1 MDKTT
6 EARSLVAVGD
16 SLSEGVGDPYRG
28 GALKGWIHYLT
39 SAPPG
44 RPGDI
49 AAPVPGLELVA
60 NLARS
65 GTTVATL
72 RRDQL
77 EHAVALAPAY
87 ITCVIG
93 VNDVI
98 AGHFDIAR
106 FEEDYA
112 HVLAELSAAATAG
125 VLTMTLHDV
134 AAALPVSGARR
145 AELRRRIAEANEVIE
160 RESRRHGAWM
170 VDARGAARVDRAG
183 IVCVDRLH
191 PNRRGHRYLAALAGD
206 VLRARGGAV
215 PGPGAAVPDADPLRE
230 RITSGVRHT
239 LWVVRHLVPPLA
251 GALFTVRR
259 AGRVRA
265 SAPPADRKY

>member
-1 MDKTT
+1 MDLTMQA
-6 EARSLVAVGD
+6 ESLVAVGD
-16 SLSEGVGDPYRG
+16 SLSEGVGDPCRG
-28 GALKGWIHYLT
+28 GALRGWIHYLT
-39 SAPPG
+39 SEPPG
-44 RPGDI
+44 RPGTV
-49 AAPVPGLELVA
+49 AVPVPGPVLVA

-77 EHAVALAPAY
+77 GPAVALAPSY

-98 AGHFDIAR
+98 AARFDVAS

-112 HVLAELSAAATAG
+112 HVLAELSAAATVG

-134 AAALPVSGARR
+134 AAALPLSRARR
-145 AELRRRIAEANEVIE
+145 ARLRHRIAEANEVIE
-160 RESRRHGAWM
+160 RVSRRHGAWLL
-170 VDARGAARVDRAG
+170 DAGAAARSDGAG

-206 VLRARGGAV
+206 VLRARGGAA
-215 PGPGAAVPDADPLRE
+215 PGPGAAVPAADPPHE
-230 RITSGVRHT
+230 RVASAARHL
-239 LWVVRHLVPPLA
+239 LWLVRHLVPPLA
-251 GALFTVRR
+251 GPLFTARR

-265 SAPPADRKY
+265 SAPPADRRY

>member
-1 MDKTT
+1 MG
-6 EARSLVAVGD
+6 SLVAVGD
-16 SLSEGVGDPYRG
+16 SVSEGVGDPHRG
-28 GALKGWIHYLT
+28 GALRGWIHYLT
-39 SAPPG
+39 TDPVGGPG
-44 RPGDI
+44 P
-49 AAPVPGLELVA
+49 ELVA

-65 GTTVATL
+65 GATVAAL

-77 EHAVALAPAY
+77 DRAVALAPAY

-98 AGHFDIAR
+98 AGRFDVAR

-112 HVLAELSAAATAG
+112 HVVAALSGAAGVG

-134 AAALPVSGARR
+134 GAALPLPRARR

-160 RESRRHGAWM
+160 RVSRRHGAWLIE
-170 VDARGAARVDRAG
+170 ARVAVRLESAG

-206 VLRARGGAV
+206 VLRAGGAAPEV
-215 PGPGAAVPDADPLRE
+215 ATALPDTDPLRD
-230 RITSGVRHT
+230 RIISGARHA
-239 LWVVRHLVPPLA
+239 LWVGRHLVRPLA
-251 GALFTVRR
+251 GALFTSRR
-259 AGRVRA
+259 AARVRA
-265 SAPPADRKY
+265 SSPPADRRS

>member
-1 MDKTT
+1 MNMTT
-6 EARSLVAVGD
+6 GSGSLVAVGD

-28 GALKGWIHYLT
+28 GALGGWIHYLT
-39 SAPPG
+39 SEPPR
-44 RPGDI
+44 RPDGV
-49 AAPVPGLELVA
+49 AGPVPGLELVA

-77 EHAVALAPAY
+77 ERAVALAPAY

-98 AGHFDIAR
+98 AGRFEIAR

-112 HVLAELSAAATAG
+112 RVLAELSAAATVG

-134 AAALPVSGARR
+134 AAALPLPRAGR

-160 RESRRHGAWM
+160 RVSRRHGAWM
-170 VDARGAARVDRAG
+170 IDARAAARADVAG

-206 VLRARGGAV
+206 LLRAGGAV
-215 PGPGAAVPDADPLRE
+215 APGPGPAVPDADPLRE
-230 RITSGVRHT
+230 RIASGARHT
-239 LWVVRHLVPPLA
+239 LWVVRHLLAPLA
-251 GALFTVRR
+251 GALFTARR

-265 SAPPADRKY
+265 SAPPAVRR